1 MFRWALLLLIV
12 TLASGVAIFAARTTE
27 VSRPLTI
34 LFFVSLSLTVYTL
47 LAGHR
52 DLDRLN

>member
-12 TLASGVAIFAARTTE
+12 TLTSGVASFAVVNTE

-34 LFFVSLSLTVYTL
+34 LFFVSLGLTVYTL

-52 DLDRLN
+52 DLDQFD

>member
-12 TLASGVAIFAARTTE
+12 TLASGVALFAARATE